1 MGCSFYKGNI
11 RLLSIS
17 CGAPCIFF
25 GFYCSS
31 ALPNNSPVCGIFWC
45 WYLKYRP
52 QMRVPLQNYYGN
64 SGYFFHSDD
73 CHRWHN
79 LWQHPAVHC
88 SSRYKNKCP
97 FPDPP
102 QNKLPSGHRKRPGYC
117 PQKPV
122 SRGIR
127 HGYWFCLYIVRFFP
141 HKEACLHCSCSGCR

>member
-1 MGCSFYKGNI
+1 
-11 RLLSIS
+11 
-17 CGAPCIFF
+17 
-25 GFYCSS
+25 
-31 ALPNNSPVCGIFWC
+31 
-45 WYLKYRP
+45 
-52 QMRVPLQNYYGN
+52 MRVSLQNYYGN

-122 SRGIR
+122 KTNINGESM
-127 HGYWFCLYIVRFFP
+127 FCVYTYNIFKTNRTRAISESTNTFFLFIFSTNGP
-141 HKEACLHCSCSGCR
+141 ING